1 MVLARTG
8 PETTRE
14 QAMNITSPILTG
26 ATNATELPGDTVTSF
41 FRAFGAGSPDGGLG
55 VIMSAL
61 AGVAAALA
69 VAIALS
75 VYFRSGYRSRRDL
88 VKHGLAAS
96 AVLVLL
102 AFVISDMR
110 TRRWPISASI
120 RQSPPSNSKSACRR
134 RRCDGHRYPGR
145 IADRPKPE
153 AGQGRGRAGLHPD
166 GRSILR
172 GTVTLDY
179 RTTERMM
186 VLNLPGQ
193 GQSTFRLRLPASPS
207 HSDQFGP
214 WHLAD
219 GIVPANGGTVTSRA
233 HDAFAIRYRAD
244 RTSPPFAHDRRD
256 CCDCGSDMNKAQTG
270 HICFDGNN
278 QRSTLCLTVAKR
290 AAAEDTTCDFAIRTL
305 FSHANGSKG
314 QNFEIPTAN
323 PLNYFHVISNSA
335 DLPNLRSTASCSC
348 RPRIAASA
356 TESCRWS
363 WWCRAASAS
372 RPRTSNMPKRWSRRL
387 CGVCARQLWRARRD
401 LHRRQPDPVLVCR
414 QRL

>member
-1 MVLARTG
+1 LATNYREFQWSWARIG

-41 FRAFGAGSPDGGLG
+41 LRAFGAGSPDGLG

-88 VKHGLAAS
+88 VKHGFAAS

-102 AFVISDMR
+102 AFVVSDMR
-110 TRRWPISASI
+110 NAALAYLGLNPAKPAVEFEIRLPKAALASATDT
-120 RQSPPSNSKSACRR
+120 QVELLT
-134 RRCDGHRYPGR
+134 
-145 IADRPKPE
+145 DRNQKLAKVQE
-153 AGQGRGRAGLHPD
+153 ALAATPD

-219 GIVPANGGTVTSRA
+219 GVVPANGDTVTSEL
-233 HDAFAIRYRAD
+233 HDSFAIRYRV
-244 RTSPPFAHDRRD
+244 H
-256 CCDCGSDMNKAQTG
+256 
-270 HICFDGNN
+270 
-278 QRSTLCLTVAKR
+278 
-290 AAAEDTTCDFAIRTL
+290 
-305 FSHANGSKG
+305 
-314 QNFEIPTAN
+314 
-323 PLNYFHVISNSA
+323 
-335 DLPNLRSTASCSC
+335 
-348 RPRIAASA
+348 
-356 TESCRWS
+356 
-363 WWCRAASAS
+363 
-372 RPRTSNMPKRWSRRL
+372 
-387 CGVCARQLWRARRD
+387 
-401 LHRRQPDPVLVCR
+401 
-414 QRL
+414 